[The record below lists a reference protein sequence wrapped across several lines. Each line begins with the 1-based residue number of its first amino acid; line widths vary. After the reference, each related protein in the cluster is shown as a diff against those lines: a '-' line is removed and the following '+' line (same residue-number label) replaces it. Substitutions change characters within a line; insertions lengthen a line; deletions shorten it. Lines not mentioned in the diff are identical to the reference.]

1 MESVKRGQIRLF
13 FAGFYVMIKK
23 ISLGELVRQ
32 AERKLKISTL
42 IPDADNAAVGNLFI
56 AVRQIWSDIRFPRN
70 QFYYGKD

>member
-1 MESVKRGQIRLF
+1 
-13 FAGFYVMIKK
+13 MIKE

-56 AVRQIWSDIRFPRN
+56 AVRQI
-70 QFYYGKD
+70 

>member
-1 MESVKRGQIRLF
+1 MF
-13 FAGFYVMIKK
+13 FAGFYVMIKEM
-23 ISLGELVRQ
+23 SPGELVRQ

-56 AVRQIWSDIRFPRN
+56 AVRQIWSDILFPRN